1 VFFTSGGTESNNWA
15 LKSFP
20 GRKILVSSIEH
31 PSVTKSAEAAPHC
44 SLVTIPVDA
53 TGLIRMDALEKALTL
68 TPDQL
73 NLVSVQYANNEIG
86 TIQPIKDIAALVHAK
101 RAIFHVDAVQA
112 FGKVPVYPE
121 IEGIDLL
128 SISAHKIH
136 GPMGVGALY
145 VSKDVNLEP
154 MIHGGPQENGM
165 RAGTT
170 PVHQIVGFGAAAEI
184 ARCKM
189 KAEEPRQRKLASRL
203 ATSLAEMAGGVR
215 NGHPEKTL
223 PNILNV
229 RFPTVDAAMLAA
241 ILNKEFG
248 VCVACGAACSRG
260 KPSSVLKALGQDD
273 MQSSRAIRISISR
286 YTTEEQVQFLSG
298 CIQAAIRLALEKS
311 AL

>member
-1 VFFTSGGTESNNWA
+1 LFFTSGGTESNNWA
-15 LKSFP
+15 LKGFP
-20 GRKILVSSIEH
+20 GRRILISAIEH
-31 PSVTKSAEAAPHC
+31 PSVTKSAEAAPCCH
-44 SLVTIPVDA
+44 LVIPVDA
-53 TGLIRMDALEKALTL
+53 TGLLKMDALEKALT
-68 TPDQL
+68 PDQL
-73 NLVSVQYANNEIG
+73 SLVSVQYANNVIG

-101 RAIFHVDAVQA
+101 GAIFHVDAVQA
-112 FGKVPVYPE
+112 FGKIPVYPE
-121 IEGIDLL
+121 VEGIDLL
-128 SISAHKIH
+128 SVSAHKIH

-145 VSKDVNLEP
+145 VSKDVKLEP

-170 PVHQIVGFGAAAEI
+170 PVHQVVGFGAAAEI
-184 ARCKM
+184 ARCTM
-189 KAEEPRQRKLASRL
+189 KTEEPRQRQLVSRL

-241 ILNKEFG
+241 TLNKEFG

-273 MQSSRAIRISISR
+273 MQASRAIRISISR